1 MKSER
6 KQQTMYVKNLL
17 TVALLLFVAVSV
29 GTLIARELDRQV
41 EPETAVVSATAI
53 RSEPG
58 GDPTGTAA
66 IGTIS
71 EGSKAETD
79 QVVAYYFHYTV
90 RCPTCRKIE
99 QTAHEAL
106 LASFGDELDTGRL
119 KWQPINVEELGNAH
133 FVDDYDLTMPSL
145 ILVFRHAETQV
156 KWTPLE
162 RTWELIHDP
171 QAFISYVTAETRI
184 FLEGR

>member
-17 TVALLLFVAVSV
+17 TVALLLFVAASV
-29 GTLIARELDRQV
+29 GTLIAKEVDRQA
-41 EPETAVVSATAI
+41 EPESAVIPTI

-66 IGTIS
+66 IGAILEESRT
-71 EGSKAETD
+71 ETD
-79 QVVAYYFHYTV
+79 QVIAYYFHYTV

-106 LASFGDELDTGRL
+106 LASFLDELDTGRL
-119 KWQPINVEELGNAH
+119 KWQPINVEESGNAH

-171 QAFISYVTAETRI
+171 QAFISYVTAETRT